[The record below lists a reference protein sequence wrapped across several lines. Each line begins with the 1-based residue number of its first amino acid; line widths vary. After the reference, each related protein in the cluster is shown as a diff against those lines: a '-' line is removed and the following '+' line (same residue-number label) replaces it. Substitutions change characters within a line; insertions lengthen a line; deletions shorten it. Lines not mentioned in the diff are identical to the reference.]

1 MAEIGKDIIK
11 AKALLEAGQLVAI
24 PTETVYG
31 LAGNA
36 YNLDAVANIFATKNR
51 PAFDPLIVHTYSLD
65 QVKNLVIEI
74 PEKAAIFAKHHWPG
88 PLTLLL
94 KRKSII
100 PDLVTSG
107 LDTVAVRIPNKELT
121 LELLK
126 SLDFPLVA
134 PSANPFGYISPTS
147 AQHVEDQLGSKIPY
161 ILDGGESHVGIESTI
176 IGFEN
181 NEVTIHRLGGV
192 SVDEIEVLI
201 GKVKVKTHSSSNPL
215 APGMLEN
222 HYSPLTPILLGDIE
236 SNIEEHNSKKLGI
249 LSFSSDFGQETQKK
263 LAPDG
268 KMTTAAKNL
277 FAYLRWLDRQPLD
290 LILAEL
296 VPEEGLGLAINDRL
310 KRAAAKK
317 TTH

>member
-1 MAEIGKDIIK
+1 MAEIGKDILK
-11 AKALLEAGQLVAI
+11 ARALLEEGQLVAI

-36 YNLDAVANIFATKNR
+36 YNLDAVANIFATKKR
-51 PAFDPLIVHTYSLD
+51 PAFDPLIVHTFNIN
-65 QVKNLVIEI
+65 QVKSLVTEI
-74 PEKAAIFAKHHWPG
+74 PEKAAILAKQYWPG

-107 LDTVAVRIPNKELT
+107 LDTVAIRIPNKEITLKLLT
-121 LELLK
+121 
-126 SLDFPLVA
+126 SLPFPLVA

-161 ILDGGESHVGIESTI
+161 ILDGGDSHVGIESTI

-181 NEVTIHRLGGV
+181 DKVTIHRLGGV
-192 SVDEIEVLI
+192 SVTDIEALI
-201 GKVKVKTHSSSNPL
+201 GEVNVKTHSSSNPL

-222 HYSPLTPILLGDIE
+222 HYSPLTTILLGDIKG
-236 SNIEEHNSKKLGI
+236 NLDKFRDKTVGV
-249 LSFSSDFGQETQKK
+249 LSFSTDFNQKVQK
-263 LAPDG
+263 ILAADG

-277 FAYLRWLDRQPLD
+277 FAYLRWLDQQPLD
-290 LILAEL
+290 LILTEL
-296 VPEEGLGLAINDRL
+296 VPEEGLGLAIND
-310 KRAAAKK
+310 
-317 TTH
+317 

>member
-1 MAEIGKDIIK
+1 MAEIGKDITK
-11 AKALLEAGQLVAI
+11 AKTLLEAGQLVAI

-65 QVKNLVIEI
+65 QVKNLVTEI
-74 PEKAAIFAKHHWPG
+74 PEKAAILAEHYWPG

-107 LDTVAVRIPNKELT
+107 LDTVAVRIPNKEIT
-121 LELLK
+121 LELLR

-161 ILDGGESHVGIESTI
+161 ILDGGESNVGIESTI

-181 NEVTIHRLGGV
+181 DEITIHRLGGV
-192 SVDEIEVLI
+192 SVDEIEALV

-236 SNIEEHNSKKLGI
+236 SNIEEHRGKKLGI
-249 LSFSSDFGQETQKK
+249 LSFSADFGQQTQKI

>member
-1 MAEIGKDIIK
+1 MAEIGKDILK
-11 AKALLEAGQLVAI
+11 AKALLEDGQLVAI

-36 YNLDAVANIFATKNR
+36 YNLDTVANIFATKNR
-51 PAFDPLIVHTYSLD
+51 PAFDPLIVHTYSID
-65 QVKNLVIEI
+65 QVKDLVTEI
-74 PEKAAIFAKHHWPG
+74 PEKAAVLAKHYWPG

-107 LDTVAVRIPNKELT
+107 LDTVAVRIPDKEIT
-121 LELLK
+121 LELLR

-176 IGFEN
+176 VGFEN
-181 NEVTIHRLGGV
+181 EEATIHRLGGV
-192 SVDEIEVLI
+192 SVDEIETLI

-222 HYSPLTPILLGDIE
+222 HYSPLTPILLGDIK
-236 SNIEEHNSKKLGI
+236 SNIKEHSSKKVGI
-249 LSFSSDFGQETQKK
+249 LSFSVDFGQETEKI

-277 FAYLRWLDRQPLD
+277 FAYLRWLDQQPLD

-310 KRAAAKK
+310 RRAATKK

>member
-1 MAEIGKDIIK
+1 MAEIGKDILK
-11 AKALLEAGQLVAI
+11 AKALLEDGQLVAI

-65 QVKNLVIEI
+65 QVKNLVTEI
-74 PEKAAIFAKHHWPG
+74 PEKAAILAEHYWPG

-94 KRKSII
+94 KRKRII

-107 LDTVAVRIPNKELT
+107 LDTVAVRIPKKEIT
-121 LELLK
+121 LELLR

-147 AQHVEDQLGSKIPY
+147 AQHVDDQLGGKIPY
-161 ILDGGESHVGIESTI
+161 ILDGGESNVGIESTI
-176 IGFEN
+176 VGFEDDT
-181 NEVTIHRLGGV
+181 VTVHRLGGV
-192 SVDEIEVLI
+192 SIDDIETLI
-201 GKVKVKTHSSSNPL
+201 GAVKVKTHSSSNPL

-236 SNIEEHNSKKLGI
+236 SNIKEHRSKKVGV
-249 LSFSSDFGQETQKK
+249 LSFSKDYDIKTAKT

-277 FAYLRWLDRQPLD
+277 FAYLRWLDQQPLD